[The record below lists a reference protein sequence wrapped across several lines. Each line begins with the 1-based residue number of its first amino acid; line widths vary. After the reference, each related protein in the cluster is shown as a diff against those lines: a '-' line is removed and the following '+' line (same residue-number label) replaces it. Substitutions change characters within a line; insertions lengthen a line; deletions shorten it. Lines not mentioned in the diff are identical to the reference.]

1 MKKFI
6 LMMMVLFGT
15 VCTINAQTA
24 YEKAKFFDNWSAG
37 VTAGISSPL
46 DFDHVT
52 PFNTNFGIK
61 LQKDFTPEV
70 GLQIEGLAFVN
81 DNGFNQLYIGSID
94 GIPDYIPNTG
104 NTWVKASNVGVNGIL
119 NWTNIFCGYKK
130 APRFF
135 EVNTVT
141 GIGWLHT
148 YGVTH
153 NYLSAKTGFDLAFN
167 LGKSKAHSIV
177 LTPAVYWNLGAL
189 DNQIQFDKSHAQL
202 AVNVSYVYHF
212 KTSNG
217 THSFKKYNVGA
228 MKKEINHLKKE
239 LAKKPKEIIHE
250 TVKTE
255 TIVNSVDNSYTV
267 NFTKGS
273 SKVSDVTAIANAL
286 KNSDSK
292 ITVIGGVSPE
302 GTEAFNKKL
311 ALDRAQAV
319 KGALV
324 KAGISADRI
333 SVTSD
338 YASQRRA
345 TIVVEK

>member
-6 LMMMVLFGT
+6 LMMMVLFCT

-70 GLQIEGLAFVN
+70 GVQVEGLAFVN
-81 DNGFNQLYIGSID
+81 DNHFTTS
-94 GIPDYIPNTG
+94 
-104 NTWVKASNVGVNGIL
+104 NTWVKASNVNVNGVL
-119 NWTNIFCGYKK
+119 NWSNIICGYKGT
-130 APRFF
+130 PRFF
-135 EVNTVT
+135 EASTVT

-148 YGVTH
+148 YGISH

-167 LGKSKAHSIV
+167 LGKAHSIV

-189 DNQIQFDKSHAQL
+189 NNQIQFDKNRAQL

-217 THSFKKYNVGA
+217 THSFKKYNIGA
-228 MKKEINHLKKE
+228 MKREINHLKKE
-239 LAKKPKEIIHE
+239 LAKKPKEIVHE
-250 TVKTE
+250 VVNTK

-286 KNSDSK
+286 KNSDTK

-319 KGALV
+319 KDALV
-324 KAGISADRI
+324 KSGISADRI

-345 TIVVEK
+345 TIVMEK

>member
-46 DFDHVT
+46 DFNHVT

-81 DNGFNQLYIGSID
+81 DNGFNQFYIGSID
-94 GIPDYIPNTG
+94 GISEYIPNTG
-104 NTWVKASNVGVNGIL
+104 NTWVKASNVSVNGIL

-189 DNQIQFDKSHAQL
+189 DNQIQFDKNRAQL

-212 KTSNG
+212 KASNG

-311 ALDRAQAV
+311 ALNRAQAV
-319 KGALV
+319 KDALV

>member
-6 LMMMVLFGT
+6 LMMMVLFCT

-81 DNGFNQLYIGSID
+81 DNHFTTS
-94 GIPDYIPNTG
+94 
-104 NTWVKASNVGVNGIL
+104 NTWVKASNVSVNGVL

-141 GIGWLHT
+141 GLGWLHT

-167 LGKSKAHSIV
+167 LGKAKAHSIV

-189 DNQIQFDKSHAQL
+189 NNQIQFDKSHAQL

-217 THSFKKYNVGA
+217 THSFKKYNIGA
-228 MKKEINHLKKE
+228 MKREINQLKKE
-239 LAKKPKEIIHE
+239 LAKKPKEIVHE
-250 TVKTE
+250 VVKTE

-267 NFTKGS
+267 NFAKGS
-273 SKVSDVTAIANAL
+273 SEVSDVTAIANAL

-319 KGALV
+319 KDALV
-324 KAGISADRI
+324 KAGVSADRI